1 MANKPGNQNQPNNRP
16 GNASSLGGRPK
27 AFSHVKGIRSEFM
40 MASTGAREKAIAKA
54 KLRANAPKL
63 KKEFHKAHEGPREKL
78 AKPKLH
84 PVPRPK
90 GPVVKEVHTQVEREK
105 QARNRQWDEQMKAWR
120 ERKTP
125 QQTPRQRP
133 KIDLRKT
140 APTEYLAKAE
150 KKKQRFEQLLQQ
162 KQANKRRH
170 GRSR

>member
-1 MANKPGNQNQPNNRP
+1 MAKQPNNQNQSNKRP
-16 GNASSLGGRPK
+16 SNATSLSGRPK

-40 MASTGAREKAIAKA
+40 MASTGEREKAIAKA
-54 KLRANAPKL
+54 KLRAQAPKL
-63 KKEFHKAHEGPREKL
+63 KNEFHKAHEGPREKQ
-78 AKPKLH
+78 AKPNLH

-90 GPVVKEVHTQVEREK
+90 GAVVKEVHTQVEREK

-120 ERKTP
+120 EGRTLQP
-125 QQTPRQRP
+125 SPRQRP

-150 KKKQRFEQLLQQ
+150 KKKQEFEQLLQQ
-162 KQANKRRH
+162 KQAKKQRR